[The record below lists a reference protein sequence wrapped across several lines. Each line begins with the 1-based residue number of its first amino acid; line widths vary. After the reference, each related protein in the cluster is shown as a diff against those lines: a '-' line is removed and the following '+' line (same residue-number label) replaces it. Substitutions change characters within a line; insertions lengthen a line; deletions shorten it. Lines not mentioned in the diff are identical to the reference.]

1 MAKSAFSR
9 PMAATMMTLLAATL
23 LLMSSEVANATLNYD
38 GAAALTLGLY
48 IISCAFYFVEA
59 ETTGRGGYN
68 ENPNGRG
75 GITRIQLVVED
86 IIN

>member
-48 IISCAFYFVEA
+48 IISS

-75 GITRIQLVVED
+75 GYNED
-86 IIN
+86 PTGRGGYN